1 MQGESTFLSSLD
13 TTIKQCIIS
22 NKDDAKMLNLILHL
36 LANIT
41 YTSPW
46 CAEKVCDDTTVFG
59 ILEYLIEN
67 TETLSLDTFE
77 MLIFLTLGLSKIAS
91 TFDKREVTI
100 LAQLG

>member
-1 MQGESTFLSSLD
+1 
-13 TTIKQCIIS
+13 
-22 NKDDAKMLNLILHL
+22 MLNLILHL

-46 CAEKVCDDTTVFG
+46 CAEKVCNETPVFE
-59 ILEYLIEN
+59 ILENLLEN
-67 TETLSLDTFE
+67 TETLSLDMFE

-91 TFDKREVTI
+91 TLDKREVTI